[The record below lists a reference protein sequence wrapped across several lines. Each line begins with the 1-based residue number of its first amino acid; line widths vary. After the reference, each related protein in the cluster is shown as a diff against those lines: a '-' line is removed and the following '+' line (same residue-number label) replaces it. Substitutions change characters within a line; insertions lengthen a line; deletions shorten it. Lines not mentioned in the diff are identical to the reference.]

1 MGGAA
6 TILRMG
12 RIYNFAAGPG
22 PLPDAVR
29 ARLAEQLAPSLD
41 GTPSPLEVSHRGPQF
56 AAVAEALHDGLRAAL
71 RLTDT
76 HELLLMPG
84 GAQFQFA
91 LLPMNLAAGRP
102 VAYIESGYW
111 SRMAMEQAR
120 AVADVR
126 VVASGASTRFTDLP
140 VLGEVPADA
149 AYLHYCGNETIHGL
163 QYAEPPQADVPL
175 VADLSSEIL
184 SRPYPIERLG
194 VAYACAQKN
203 LGIAGL
209 TVLVIRRDL
218 LEGAP
223 TGLPSMLDY
232 RAWAASSSMQ
242 NTPCGAAWLAVVEML
257 AWLQREGGVEEMAR
271 RNAAK
276 AAALYAC
283 LDRHECYLNPVAP
296 RARSQMNA
304 VFRLA
309 DQEREADFLRQ
320 AAAAGLVGLDG
331 HRAVGGM
338 RVSMYNAVP
347 MTAVTTLIEFL
358 DDYAARW

>member
-1 MGGAA
+1 MGGAT

-29 ARLAEQLAPSLD
+29 ERLAARLAPSAD
-41 GTPSPLEVSHRGPQF
+41 GTPSLVEVSHRGPQF
-56 AAVAEALHDGLRAAL
+56 GPVAEALHSDLRAAL
-71 RLTDT
+71 RLEDT
-76 HELLLMPG
+76 HEVLLMPG

-91 LLPMNLAAGRP
+91 LVPMNLAAGRP
-102 VAYIESGYW
+102 VAYIESGHW
-111 SRMAMEQAR
+111 SRMAIEQAR
-120 AVADVR
+120 PVADVR
-126 VVASGASTRFTDLP
+126 VVASGATTRFTDLP
-140 VLGEVPADA
+140 VLGEVPANA

-163 QYAEPPQADVPL
+163 QYAAPPVADVPL
-175 VADLSSEIL
+175 VADLSSEML
-184 SRPYPIERLG
+184 SRPYPYGSLG

-209 TVLVIRRDL
+209 TVVVIRRDL

-223 TGLPSMLDY
+223 TGLPSILDY
-232 RAWAASSSMQ
+232 RAWASSSSMQ
-242 NTPCGAAWLAVVEML
+242 NTPCGAAWLALAEML

-271 RNAAK
+271 RNSAK

-283 LDRHECYLNPVAP
+283 VDRHDCYVNPVAP
-296 RARSQMNA
+296 SARSQMNA

-309 DQEREADFLRQ
+309 DQDREADFLRQ

-331 HRAVGGM
+331 HRAVGGI
-338 RVSMYNAVP
+338 RVSLYNAVSL
-347 MTAVTTLIEFL
+347 TAVTTLIEFL